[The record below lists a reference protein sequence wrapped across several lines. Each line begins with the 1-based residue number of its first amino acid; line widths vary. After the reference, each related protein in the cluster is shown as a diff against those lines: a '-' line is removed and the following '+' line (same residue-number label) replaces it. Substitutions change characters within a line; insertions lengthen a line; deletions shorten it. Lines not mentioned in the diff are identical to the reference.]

1 MKRNQRRGDFYCE
14 LKRFFSLFFISQE
27 HCRTIWVPEIRKY
40 ADSTP
45 IFLVG
50 TKDDLT
56 ESSMENDR
64 VSYGEAKRVA
74 AEVRLVSS
82 IFG

>member
-1 MKRNQRRGDFYCE
+1 MMKRNQRRVTLLQTKAYFHYVS
-14 LKRFFSLFFISQE
+14 FFQE

-74 AEVRLVSS
+74 AEVRLFSS